1 MVLTPIM
8 AAAGIAA
15 GLMQWVA
22 HQLVRDRVWATP
34 IARYTIGVTIALLT
48 FSLAYATDSRQDAIT
63 GVWYVF
69 GASAVGTWLGYIGDP
84 APAFARTSADDLE
97 RWAAVIAEEHRSD
110 ESD

>member
-84 APAFARTSADDLE
+84 VPTPHDAIDLDKL
-97 RWAAVIAEEHRSD
+97 AGYIVSEHN